1 MDWKNA
7 LNEPGNQ
14 LDSHTIQKIME
25 QKLKEPNKFQSYWEK
40 DELDIENWSENEIQR
55 DPGKQLL
62 LYAENNKLEPL
73 EKLLDSQPKLISYK
87 DNDGYTALHRA
98 AYSNNL
104 EIVKS
109 LIEHGA
115 NLEARTEMG
124 WTPLHSAG
132 YWNNVEVVNYL
143 LNNGS
148 NINALTNSGQ
158 TALHLA
164 ASQRDCKETIMLL
177 LTHPFIDFSI
187 RNEMNESAKDVASRS
202 CEYYRLFEITDRNLN
217 EFNV

>member
-1 MDWKNA
+1 MDWENA
-7 LNEPGNQ
+7 LKAPGNQ
-14 LDSHTIQKIME
+14 LDSHSIQKIMQ

-62 LYAENNKLEPL
+62 LNAENDNLDSL
-73 EKLLDSQPKLISYK
+73 EKLLDAHPKLISYK

-98 AYSNNL
+98 AYSNNIN
-104 EIVKS
+104 IVKS
-109 LIEHGA
+109 LVERGA
-115 NLEARTEMG
+115 DLEARTEMG
-124 WTPLHSAG
+124 WTPLHSAA
-132 YWNNVEVVNYL
+132 YWNNVEAVNCL

-148 NINALTNSGQ
+148 NINAITNSGQ

-164 ASQRDCKETIMLL
+164 ASQRDCKESIMLL
-177 LTHPFIDFSI
+177 LMNPFIDFSI
-187 RNEMNESAKDVASRS
+187 RNEMDETAKDIASRS

-217 EFNV
+217 EFNI